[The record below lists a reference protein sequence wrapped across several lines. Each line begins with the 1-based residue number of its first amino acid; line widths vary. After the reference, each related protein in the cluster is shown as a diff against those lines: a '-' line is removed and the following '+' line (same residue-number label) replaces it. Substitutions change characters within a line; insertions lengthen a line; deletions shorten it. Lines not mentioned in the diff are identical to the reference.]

1 MHPSEIPHAEDVPYF
16 TPRQDPPV
24 GTPLSKENLP
34 TIFTPLTIRGVT
46 LNHRITVSPMC
57 TYSESPPTLPSTPL
71 TSLPPHDT

>member
-1 MHPSEIPHAEDVPYF
+1 MHPSEVPHAEGVPYF

-24 GTPLSKENLP
+24 GTPLSTEKLP

-57 TYSESPPTLPSTPL
+57 TYSKSPS
-71 TSLPPHDT
+71 PHPQPI